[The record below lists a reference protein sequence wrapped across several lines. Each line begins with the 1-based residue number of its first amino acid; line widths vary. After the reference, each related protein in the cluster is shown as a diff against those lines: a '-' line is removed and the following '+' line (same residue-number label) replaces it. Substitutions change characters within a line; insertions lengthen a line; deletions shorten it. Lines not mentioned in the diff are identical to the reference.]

1 MCARSARKTV
11 ATPSL
16 SKPADLTAGG
26 FFFAREL
33 LRGLGRG
40 RTRDYSI
47 MEDAVVSRRLDVGIL
62 GATGMVGQQFIMQ
75 LANHPWF
82 RIAWLGASER
92 SEGRKYRDLAWRLSS
107 PRPAEVDDMIV
118 EGAVPG
124 RAPRIMFSGLDSKVA
139 GDIEREFA
147 SAGHFVV
154 SNARNYRMEQ
164 FVPLLVPEVN
174 PDHLKLIPLQQQA
187 KGWKGAIVT
196 NPNCATVPLVMALA
210 AARQFE
216 PARVTISTMQA
227 VSGAGY
233 PGVASLDIL
242 GNLVPFIDGEE
253 EKIQTESLKIMGTL
267 ETDRVVPHPM
277 VVSAQTTR
285 VPVING
291 HTETISVQFN
301 KKPSLDELT
310 AAFRGFTG
318 KPQQLGCPSA
328 PRQPLQVMTE
338 LNRPQPRLDVER
350 DGGMAVFIGRVRP
363 CPVLDYKF
371 VALGHNTIRGAAG
384 AAVLNAELMLAEK
397 LFD

>member
-1 MCARSARKTV
+1 M
-11 ATPSL
+11 
-16 SKPADLTAGG
+16 
-26 FFFAREL
+26 
-33 LRGLGRG
+33 
-40 RTRDYSI
+40 
-47 MEDAVVSRRLDVGIL
+47 VSRRVDVGIL

-92 SEGRKYRDLAWRLSS
+92 SEGKKFRDLAWRLSA
-107 PRPAEVDDMIV
+107 PRPAEVEDMV
-118 EGAVPG
+118 LEAAAPG
-124 RAPRIMFSGLDSKVA
+124 RAPRVMFSGLDSKVA
-139 GDIEREFA
+139 GDIERSFA
-147 SAGHFVV
+147 EAGHFVV
-154 SNARNYRMEQ
+154 SNARNFRMEQ

-174 PDHLKLIPLQQQA
+174 PDHLRLIPLQQQA

-210 AARQFE
+210 AARQFD
-216 PARVTISTMQA
+216 PARVMISTMQA

-233 PGVASLDIL
+233 PGVPSLDIL

-301 KKPSLDELT
+301 RKPSLDDLK
-310 AAFRGFTG
+310 AAFRAFTAR
-318 KPQQLGCPSA
+318 PQELGCPSA
-328 PRQPLQVMTE
+328 PKQPLQLMDE
-338 LNRPQPRLDVER
+338 PNRPQPRLDVER
-350 DGGMAVFIGRVRP
+350 EGGMAVFIGRVRP
-363 CPVLDYKF
+363 CPVFDYKF
-371 VALGHNTIRGAAG
+371 VALGHNTVRGAAG

-397 LFD
+397 LLD

>member
-1 MCARSARKTV
+1 
-11 ATPSL
+11 
-16 SKPADLTAGG
+16 
-26 FFFAREL
+26 
-33 LRGLGRG
+33 
-40 RTRDYSI
+40 
-47 MEDAVVSRRLDVGIL
+47 MEDPLVSRRIDVGVL

-92 SEGRKYRDLAWRLSS
+92 SEGKKYRDLAWRLSV
-107 PRPAEVDDMIV
+107 PRPAEVDDMVV
-118 EGAVPG
+118 EAAVPG
-124 RAPRIMFSGLDSKVA
+124 RTPRVMFSGLDSKVA

-147 SAGHFVV
+147 STGHFVV

-174 PDHLKLIPLQQQA
+174 PDHLQLIPLQQQA

-216 PARVTISTMQA
+216 PSRVTISTMQA

-233 PGVASLDIL
+233 PGVPSLDIL
-242 GNLVPFIDGEE
+242 GNLIPFIDGEE
-253 EKIQTESLKIMGTL
+253 EKIQSESLKIMGTL
-267 ETDRVVPHPM
+267 QGDRVVPYPM

-301 KKPSLDELT
+301 RKPSLDDLK

-318 KPQQLGCPSA
+318 RPQELGCPSA
-328 PRQPLQVMTE
+328 PKQPLQVMDE
-338 LNRPQPRLDVER
+338 ANRPQPRLDVER
-350 DGGMAVFIGRVRP
+350 EGGMAVFIGRVRP
-363 CPVLDYKF
+363 CPVFDYKF
-371 VALGHNTIRGAAG
+371 VALGHNTVRGAAG

-397 LFD
+397 LLD

>member
-1 MCARSARKTV
+1 M
-11 ATPSL
+11 
-16 SKPADLTAGG
+16 
-26 FFFAREL
+26 
-33 LRGLGRG
+33 
-40 RTRDYSI
+40 
-47 MEDAVVSRRLDVGIL
+47 VSRRVDVGIL

-92 SEGRKYRDLAWRLSS
+92 SEGKKYRDLTWRLSV
-107 PRPAEVDDMIV
+107 PRPSEVDDMVV
-118 EGAVPG
+118 EAAAPG
-124 RAPRIMFSGLDSKVA
+124 HAPRLMFSGLDSKVA

-174 PDHLKLIPLQQQA
+174 PEHLALIPLQQQS

-210 AARQFE
+210 AVRHFE
-216 PARVTISTMQA
+216 PARVTVSTMQA

-233 PGVASLDIL
+233 PGVPSLDIL
-242 GNLVPFIDGEE
+242 GNLIPFIDGEE

-267 ETDRVVPHPM
+267 HTDRVVPHPM
-277 VVSAQTTR
+277 VVSAHTTR

-301 KKPSLDELT
+301 KKPSLDELK
-310 AAFRGFTG
+310 AAFRSFSGR
-318 KPQQLGCPSA
+318 PQQYDCPSA
-328 PRQPLQVMTE
+328 PKQPLQVMDE

-350 DGGMAVFIGRVRP
+350 EGGMAVFLGRVRP
-363 CPVLDYKF
+363 CPVFDYKF
-371 VALGHNTIRGAAG
+371 VALGHNTVRGAAG

-397 LFD
+397 LID